1 LQPGIYILEAPV
13 SRGVA
18 TGAPAF
24 QVGPGDG
31 GTTVNGNG
39 VTLVFTSATPNI
51 PSSYPTGSN
60 NPMMN
65 IDSSATV
72 NLTAPTTGPTAG
84 FVIMGDST
92 MPLGTGPVGTGFS
105 SSASATTVNLNGV
118 VYLPNGFM
126 SWGGNA
132 TTASG
137 CRQFIVNTISL
148 QGTPGLNNNNVCK
161 PIGSI
166 VTLVQ

>member
-1 LQPGIYILEAPV
+1 V
-13 SRGVA
+13 SQGVA

-24 QVGPGDG
+24 QVGSG
-31 GTTVNGNG
+31 GVTTTVNGTG

-51 PSSYPTGSN
+51 PSSYPTGPN

-65 IDSSATV
+65 IDSGATV

-84 FVIMGDST
+84 FVMMGDST
-92 MPLGTGPVGTGFS
+92 MPLGTGFS
-105 SSASATTVNLNGV
+105 TASGTTVNLNGV
-118 VYLPNGFM
+118 VYLPNGSM

-132 TTASG
+132 TSAIGVGTPAV

-148 QGTPGLNNNNVCK
+148 QGTPGLNNNGCNLTAGQK